1 MLSYLK
7 SNIAEWL
14 LLQMVIYE
22 KCSQWNWCQTFCPQ
36 ALFTFILLTIYQGL
50 LWHEALSQLAFCLFV
65 FFKVVLILF
74 SYSTAAN
81 YSCSLFYFNSQSSLF
96 SLSFAFT
103 HRHNMVFFFSILCL
117 ILFHIQP
124 GEERPLPQR
133 MKRLLELIFICCAVP
148 MAFLECVM
156 YYHQVLIM
164 QLKCK
169 KFKSSALLALSA
181 VCTLPKALLEQIHD
195 HFWFKI
201 TICLKKKNLI
211 DDA

>member
-1 MLSYLK
+1 MKNVANGTDVKLFVHKLYLLSYF
-7 SNIAEWL
+7 S
-14 LLQMVIYE
+14 
-22 KCSQWNWCQTFCPQ
+22 
-36 ALFTFILLTIYQGL
+36 LFTKVCYGTRHYLS
-50 LWHEALSQLAFCLFV
+50 WHSACLYSLKWFWFYSHIALQL
-65 FFKVVLILF
+65 I
-74 SYSTAAN
+74 TAAH
-81 YSCSLFYFNSQSSLF
+81 SSISTLKALCFLWALLSLTGIICF
-96 SLSFAFT
+96 
-103 HRHNMVFFFSILCL
+103 FFFSILCL

>member
-1 MLSYLK
+1 MKNVANGTDVKLFVHKLYLLSY
-7 SNIAEWL
+7 
-14 LLQMVIYE
+14 
-22 KCSQWNWCQTFCPQ
+22 CS
-36 ALFTFILLTIYQGL
+36 LFTKVCYGTRRYLS
-50 LWHEALSQLAFCLFV
+50 WHSACLYFLKWFCF
-65 FFKVVLILF
+65 LF

-81 YSCSLFYFNSQSSLF
+81 YSCSLFYFNPQSSPF
-96 SLSFAFT
+96 SLGFAFT
-103 HRHNMVFFFSILCL
+103 HRHNMFFFFFFSILCL

-124 GEERPLPQR
+124 GEECPLPQR

-156 YYHQVLIM
+156 CYHQVLIM

-201 TICLKKKNLI
+201 TICFKKKNLI

>member
-1 MLSYLK
+1 MKNVANGTDVRLFAHKLYLLSY
-7 SNIAEWL
+7 
-14 LLQMVIYE
+14 
-22 KCSQWNWCQTFCPQ
+22 CS
-36 ALFTFILLTIYQGL
+36 LFTKVCYGTRHY
-50 LWHEALSQLAFCLFV
+50 LSWLSACLYFLKWFCF
-65 FFKVVLILF
+65 LF

-81 YSCSLFYFNSQSSLF
+81 YSCSLFYFNPQSSPF
-96 SLSFAFT
+96 SLGFAFT
-103 HRHNMVFFFSILCL
+103 HRH
-117 ILFHIQP
+117 HIQP
-124 GEERPLPQR
+124 GEECLLPQR

-156 YYHQVLIM
+156 CDHQVLIM

-201 TICLKKKNLI
+201 TICFKKKNLI

>member
-50 LWHEALSQLAFCLFV
+50 LQHEALSHWHYACLYFLKWFCF
-65 FFKVVLILF
+65 LF
-74 SYSTAAN
+74 SYSSAAN
-81 YSCSLFYFNSQSSLF
+81 YSCSLFYFNPQSSLF
-96 SLSFAFT
+96 SLGFAFT
-103 HRHNMVFFFSILCL
+103 HRHNMFFFSILCL

-164 QLKCK
+164 QLKCRK
-169 KFKSSALLALSA
+169 
-181 VCTLPKALLEQIHD
+181 V
-195 HFWFKI
+195 
-201 TICLKKKNLI
+201 
-211 DDA
+211 